1 MAEQDNDSGEK
12 EFDATEERLR
22 QAREEGNVPQS
33 KEANALA
40 LIIGIV
46 AAAFVLNSLVGQS
59 LFNDFS
65 AMLYHGDTFARDTFD
80 SRGSAVWGWTG
91 NVLLH
96 ILPIFLVLAAIVL
109 AALIIQRSITFS
121 MKKIEMDMNK
131 ISPMDHLKKKYG
143 ASGLLDFLKDTV
155 KLLFAGIIGTV
166 FLVQFVQDYY
176 SSSEIQSGNFYQ
188 FTFNQTLRL
197 IFYFLIFHVALA
209 VIDLPLQRQLHLNK
223 LKMSREEMKKEMK
236 QSEGDPQL
244 KMMRREKATKISRGQ
259 MLKNV
264 PQATVIM
271 VNPTHYAVALKW
283 DPESN
288 KAPVCVAKG
297 VDNLAARIREIATEH
312 KIPIYHDPPAT
323 RSLYKLVEVDEE
335 IRPEHFAAVAA
346 AIQFVERIRA
356 QTQG

>member
-46 AAAFVLNSLVGQS
+46 AAAFILNSLVGQS

-65 AMLYHGDTFARDTFD
+65 AMLYHGDAFAKDAFD
-80 SRGSAVWGWTG
+80 SGGSAVWGWTG

-166 FLVQFVQDYY
+166 FLVQ
-176 SSSEIQSGNFYQ
+176 
-188 FTFNQTLRL
+188 
-197 IFYFLIFHVALA
+197 
-209 VIDLPLQRQLHLNK
+209 
-223 LKMSREEMKKEMK
+223 
-236 QSEGDPQL
+236 
-244 KMMRREKATKISRGQ
+244 
-259 MLKNV
+259 
-264 PQATVIM
+264 
-271 VNPTHYAVALKW
+271 
-283 DPESN
+283 
-288 KAPVCVAKG
+288 
-297 VDNLAARIREIATEH
+297 
-312 KIPIYHDPPAT
+312 
-323 RSLYKLVEVDEE
+323 
-335 IRPEHFAAVAA
+335 
-346 AIQFVERIRA
+346 
-356 QTQG
+356 